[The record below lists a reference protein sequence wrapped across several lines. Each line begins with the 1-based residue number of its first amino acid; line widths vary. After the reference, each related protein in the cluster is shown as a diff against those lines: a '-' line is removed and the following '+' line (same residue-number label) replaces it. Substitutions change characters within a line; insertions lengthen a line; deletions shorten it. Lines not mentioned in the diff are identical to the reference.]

1 MSKVKEIKVDIILS
15 LFDIEINSQR
25 RRKRHNNFLKQN
37 KQTKLK
43 QGYNNSIKQKQTD
56 KINKYNFL
64 SQRM

>member
-25 RRKRHNNFLKQN
+25 RRKRYNNSIKQK

-43 QGYNNSIKQKQTD
+43 QGYNNSIKQKKQ
-56 KINKYNFL
+56 I
-64 SQRM
+64 